1 MERQILRLL
10 AGSEVDFQ
18 LCA

>member
-10 AGSEVDFQ
+10 AGSEVDFR
-18 LCA
+18 L